1 LALVATTVRWD
12 EATYEYIR
20 SEARNANMTVAQ
32 FVREA
37 TLIRAVLRASQRDA
51 PGVTQDYIA
60 LAAEVERR
68 AAVRGNETT

>member
-1 LALVATTVRWD
+1 
-12 EATYEYIR
+12 
-20 SEARNANMTVAQ
+20 MTVAQ

-68 AAVRGNETT
+68 AAVRGNERT